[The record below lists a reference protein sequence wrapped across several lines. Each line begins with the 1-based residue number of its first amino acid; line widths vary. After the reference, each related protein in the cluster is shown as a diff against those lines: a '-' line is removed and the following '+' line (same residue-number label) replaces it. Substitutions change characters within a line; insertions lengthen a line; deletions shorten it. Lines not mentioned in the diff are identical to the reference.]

1 MSEGFSRLILT
12 FREIRSLRHI
22 FLFLI
27 AYFLV
32 SDAISTVIVFFSSYT
47 VYTLQFTVKQNLFLL
62 MLIQLSAT
70 AGAAASG
77 VLASRIGTV
86 RTLIITIVVWI
97 LALLGIIVFSD
108 IFAFYVLS
116 VCAGL
121 MLGATQAAARSYMAI
136 EAPEGRKAEFF
147 GFMTFSAKIAAI
159 FGPLLYGAISSRTGN
174 PRIAVLSLEALFILG
189 LFFMLLVPRKV

>member
-1 MSEGFSRLILT
+1 
-12 FREIRSLRHI
+12 
-22 FLFLI
+22 
-27 AYFLV
+27 
-32 SDAISTVIVFFSSYT
+32 VIVFFSSYT